1 MVDRIL
7 LDREVRA
14 VDIGVVGAGIVGLT
28 LARALTTVD
37 PASRVTVLEKEPGI
51 GRHQT
56 GHNSG
61 VVHAGLYYQPG
72 SLKARLCS
80 RGRGMMREYCSD
92 KGIAFEEAGKLVVA
106 VDDGEVPGLKE
117 IERRATANGVPGLR
131 WISPAEM
138 TAIEP
143 HVRGVAALH
152 SPHTAVVD
160 FRQVAEAVAEDVQAA
175 GGQVRFGAE
184 VRGIKRIHGRV
195 AVLAGGEVLSFDR
208 LVICAG
214 LQGDRVAAA
223 AGDGADPRIVPFLG
237 MYYRLV
243 PERRNLVRGLIYPV
257 PDARFPFLGVHL
269 TRTVHGEV
277 LVGPNAVL
285 GLAREAYR
293 ATGMRPTDIVSTLGW
308 PGFYRLAAR
317 YWRAGVHEL
326 IGAASRRR
334 FLAAAQR
341 YVPEIGDRDIDRAP
355 LGVRAQA
362 VDRAGRLVDDFA
374 LSGFSDVIAVRNAPS
389 PAATSSFAIAEY
401 LTPKVLAGR

>member
-1 MVDRIL
+1 M
-7 LDREVRA
+7 
-14 VDIGVVGAGIVGLT
+14 DIGVVGAGIVGLT
-28 LARALTTVD
+28 LARALSMAD

-72 SLKARLCS
+72 SLKAQLCS

-106 VDDGEVPGLKE
+106 VDAGEVPGLKE

-138 TAIEP
+138 AAIEP

-160 FRQVAEAVAEDVQAA
+160 FRQVARAVAEDVRAA
-175 GGQVRFGAE
+175 GGEVRFGAE
-184 VRGIKRIHGRV
+184 VRGIRRIRGRV

-214 LQGDRVAAA
+214 LQGDRVAVA

-293 ATGMRPTDIVSTLGW
+293 ATGMRVADVMSTLGW
-308 PGFYRLAAR
+308 PGFYRLAGR
-317 YWRAGVHEL
+317 DFRAGVHEL

-334 FLAAAQR
+334 FLSAAQR

-374 LSGFSDVIAVRNAPS
+374 LSELSDVIAVRNAPS